1 MKKPQIILDDIN
13 DERPKFKV
21 GDLVK
26 AKAGAIGSAHVPPA
40 KSNWQ
45 IGLILEVDEYS
56 SSEPGRRYFKW
67 RYLVAWPDGTKAKY
81 SAGALIPVNR
91 R

>member
-1 MKKPQIILDDIN
+1 MKQPRVILDDIN

-26 AKAGAIGSAHVPPA
+26 AKSGNNYNPSIPPRT
-40 KSNWQ
+40 NWQ

-56 SSEPGRRYFKW
+56 NNDPGRRYFKW
-67 RYLVAWPDGTKAKY
+67 RYLVAWPDGSKAKY
-81 SAGALIPVNR
+81 SAGALIGINCA
-91 R
+91 

>member
-1 MKKPQIILDDIN
+1 MKKTQIILDDIN

-26 AKAGAIGSAHVPPA
+26 AKAGAIGSAHAPTR
-40 KSNWQ
+40 SNWQ

-56 SSEPGRRYFKW
+56 HSEPGRRYFKW

-81 SAGALIPVNR
+81 SAGALVAVNR
-91 R
+91 SS